1 LRRKLFIETRKLSNN
16 KLYLIKIFSTSFLLF
31 KNKPTQNGEY

>member
-16 KLYLIKIFSTSFLLF
+16 KLLF
-31 KNKPTQNGEY
+31 NKNILNEFFTF